1 MTMRVTV
8 DAELPSQVDT
18 EEAKRWLTEAIDNH
32 RTVPAEVDGVTVWL
46 QPVRTRTD
54 LPERVRL
61 ESELKQAISDA
72 EDKRRLITELEGQ
85 LWDLIQQATSDTDK
99 ERLEG
104 QIRELIQM
112 AEAQGQQLNEAIRQ
126 RDAAK
131 AQLRDVYKL
140 ATEATELLAD
150 QKD

>member
-1 MTMRVTV
+1 MRVTV

-18 EEAKRWLTEAIDNH
+18 EGAERWLADAIDNH

-61 ESELKQAISDA
+61 ESELKQAISEA

-104 QIRELIQM
+104 QIKELT
-112 AEAQGQQLNEAIRQ
+112 QQLNEAIRQ

-131 AQLRDVYKL
+131 TQLSDVYQL
-140 ATEATELLAD
+140 ATEAVELL
-150 QKD
+150 QTKES